1 MLMKIRKPKILE
13 QIIKINDIVEK
24 IKIHLR
30 RVYNLIAKHN
40 IFDKNKYTIGH
51 MPYSVILS

>member
-1 MLMKIRKPKILE
+1 MKIRKPKILE

-30 RVYNLIAKHN
+30 RIDDLMIKHN
-40 IFDKNKYTIGH
+40 IFNKNKYH
-51 MPYSVILS
+51 YRAYAL